1 MARASEQIL
10 KRQSTETVSLV
21 VAGVGCGIDELSER
35 LNNNTVS
42 WAMCRFNIGSGTF
55 ARVKIVTVTCNRKD
69 TATVHRGRLQS
80 RTPEALSL
88 FEPYHVHVQVESREE
103 LTLDFMLNELEDVCV
118 ADHMGEFSLDEL
130 RADYKKA
137 NKEARSARA
146 KLEEERSEKVPAPPA
161 DDAALPEDIKLKRKL
176 SVSVP
181 AALQALGAPS
191 GRFNWVLLSP
201 TMELHNAGN
210 MGLNELKE
218 SLDPEKVLFGTL
230 RLTFPRGRDAPPI
243 VKNLFIHW
251 IGPSVSAVKRA
262 QLSTKLE
269 QAMNMFREVS
279 ILTFNKTAYTLDDLD
294 IAELIAELER
304 VTYDTDSL
312 ARKISV
318 EWYEEG
324 LGAEIKQIAEHEED
338 LLDAEGMVCP
348 HEGREEHKV
357 SRSPRCTADLPDI
370 ETAVSIVRQP
380 YGAFNWMLLECDL

>member
-1 MARASEQIL
+1 MAGAANRVL
-10 KRQSTETVSLV
+10 KRQSTETASLV

-35 LNNNTVS
+35 LNNDTVS

-55 ARVKIVTVTCNRKD
+55 ARVKVVTVTCNGKD

-80 RTPEALSL
+80 RTPEALGL
-88 FEPYHVHVQVESREE
+88 FEPYHVHVKVKSREE
-103 LTLDFMLNELEDVCV
+103 LTLDFVLNELEGVCV

-130 RADYKKA
+130 RADYEKA
-137 NKEARSARA
+137 TEEARSARA
-146 KLEEERSEKVPAPPA
+146 KLEKERAE
-161 DDAALPEDIKLKRKL
+161 DAAPPEDIKLKRKL

-181 AALQALGAPS
+181 AALEALGAPD

-218 SLDPEKVLFGTL
+218 SLDPDKVLFGTL
-230 RLTFPRGRDAPPI
+230 RLKFPREGDAPPV

-251 IGPSVSAVKRA
+251 IGPNVSTVKRA

-269 QAMNMFREVS
+269 QAMNIFREVS

-294 IAELIAELER
+294 IKEIIEELDRL
-304 VTYDTDSL
+304 TYDTDNL
-312 ARKISV
+312 ARDMSV

-324 LGAEIKQIAEHEED
+324 LGAEIKQIAEHDKD
-338 LLDAEGMVCP
+338 LLEAEGMVCP
-348 HEGREEHKV
+348 HEGREEHKA
-357 SRSPRCTADLPDI
+357 SPGYTADLPDI
-370 ETAVSIVRQP
+370 ETAVSIARQP
-380 YGAFNWMLLECDL
+380 DGAFNWMLLECDV